1 MGSGGRSR
9 GLLVHAAARACLLPL
24 GDVVETMRPQPV
36 ERLVGTPHFI
46 LGVSVVRGSAV
57 PVVDLG
63 AVIGTSDAG
72 RPARF
77 VTIRLGDRTAALA
90 VGHVVGVRDL
100 ETALLEQMP
109 PLLQGANADVV
120 QAMGTLDAQLLVV
133 LRSSRLL
140 PEDVWTAVAAH
151 GVRP

>member
-1 MGSGGRSR
+1 MDAGGRSQ
-9 GLLVHAAARACLLPL
+9 GLLVHAGARACLLPL
-24 GDVVETMRPQPV
+24 RDVVETMRPQPV

-46 LGVSVVRGSAV
+46 MGVSVVRGSAV

-63 AVIGTSDAG
+63 AVVGTTDPG
-72 RPARF
+72 LPARF

-90 VGHVVGVRDL
+90 VSQVVGVRDL
-100 ETALLEQMP
+100 ATALLEQMP
-109 PLLQGANADVV
+109 PLLRGASADVV

-140 PEDVWTAVAAH
+140 PEEVWTAVAAH
-151 GVRP
+151 GGRS

>member
-1 MGSGGRSR
+1 M
-9 GLLVHAAARACLLPL
+9 
-24 GDVVETMRPQPV
+24 
-36 ERLVGTPHFI
+36 
-46 LGVSVVRGSAV
+46 GVSVVRGSAV

-63 AVIGTSDAG
+63 AVVGTAEPTP
-72 RPARF
+72 PARF

-90 VGHVVGVRDL
+90 VSQVVGVRDL

-120 QAMGTLDAQLLVV
+120 RAIGTLDAELLVV

-140 PEDVWTAVAAH
+140 PEDVWTAVDMH
-151 GVRP
+151 GGRA